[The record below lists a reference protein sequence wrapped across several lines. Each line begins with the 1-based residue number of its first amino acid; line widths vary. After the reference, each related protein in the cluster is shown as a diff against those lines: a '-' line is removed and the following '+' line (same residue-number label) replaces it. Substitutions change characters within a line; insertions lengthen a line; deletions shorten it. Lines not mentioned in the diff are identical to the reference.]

1 MTIKS
6 KLSAVVA
13 NQFPDF
19 YKEEG
24 ENFLAFVEAYYEYM
38 EQNGKLTDAI
48 QNLED
53 YRNINTTLD
62 EYLTHFQETLLP
74 SVPYNVASDKKLLAK
89 YIKNYNSSRGTI
101 ASYKL
106 LFRAIYD
113 EPVEINYPADQM
125 LKVSD
130 GDWNLDRYLVT
141 THNKKNYALI
151 GKTIRGAES
160 KAEALVEDVVGRVI
174 NGRDLMQINVSNVK
188 GSFNHLEVV
197 SLASDAN
204 LSGHTITV
212 EAGISKI
219 TIQDAGAQYAAGDIV
234 DIISEKTGAFGKVVV
249 TETVDLGGALTFSI
263 LDGGSGY
270 TAGFTDSQVGGTTV
284 SIGSVIAGDGITP
297 GSFQIGL
304 GDLTDTFALS
314 MNTNLIA
321 SNNIFGTLA
330 PTVTDGTNTNNLM
343 STLQHT
349 IIGAPTLGF
358 PELEEV
364 VDNQH
369 YRDNKDARL
378 LVANTGAAFAV
389 GDKIYGSSSYANGTI
404 VAIGASSADGAAVLE
419 VDTFGL
425 FTSSIRNMLR
435 DTEEIEEND
444 HWTSSRSDVPSS
456 NDVVAPDGS
465 TTAEN
470 LIEGTETD
478 IDHFLGVKGAA
489 IAGEGD
495 GSVYYTFSVYAKPIA
510 AGSKRY
516 INFRGLSRGANY
528 PIFDIDLGKV
538 VHAGTQWTDTK
549 IEPAGNGWWRCSS
562 RTNPASTSTG
572 WRIGM
577 QITENTTGPNGFQ
590 YTGDGVSGASIWG
603 AQQEVGYLTAYQR
616 KQEDS
621 QFVDNDTA
629 VAGEFGKGEFIFKTN
644 SEKNSGTNMGEVT
657 AFHANTIG
665 YHLVE
670 FANNAGTTVVAG
682 DEFVGDEPNTANTA
696 DSAITGDELYS
707 FGVVKHVIS
716 DTPGAYEHLPLANT
730 VQSGTISSSGTTVT
744 GTNVGVNLAKHDAIK
759 AGEQTSRRVT
769 AVNSANE
776 ITVTPAFSPALTN
789 AAYGKGGVYRNL
801 VKARVTS
808 NTTSAIAHQ
817 FQTGPFQGF
826 KEGEGVAKT
835 GSATIVGNVAY
846 TTSNTAYEN
855 AYTSLSDSLIF
866 KNSIFGSIDRLSNR
880 IGGTGF
886 TVAPDVIVREN
897 DIAALGIGEQYLTL
911 QSDNV
916 NWGTGDSQV
925 TVLDTNDAVAQ
936 TSTGASGD
944 IKGGVIGSNVP
955 ATIAHANG
963 TYETTIRVW
972 QKMLQRSP
980 GNISFANNTTVAINI
995 HGSEY
1000 VPGTTDTRTP
1010 TATGSAKIVK
1020 IVDRGVLGD
1029 NASVRA
1035 DIGADGT
1042 ITGVRVVDS
1051 GFSHE
1056 QNELVRFAES
1066 GRTDSTQALA
1076 NLTLQNVANSEGYY
1090 SSSRSHVSTKR
1101 GIIQDSNKYQEFSYE
1116 IATPLSLQRY
1126 RDVVLDL
1133 AHPAGQNLFG
1143 QYQSSS
1149 DIAADVV
1156 VTANNVT
1163 RIQATGT
1170 FSIANGS
1177 QNIIGVDSDMQNE
1190 FINGGVFIL
1199 EVSAN
1204 QYYRLPLNIV
1214 SSATQATTHVTW
1226 SNTSIS
1232 SAKAYYIT
1240 GQ

>member
-249 TETVDLGGALTFSI
+249 TETVNLGGALTFSI

-270 TAGFTDSQVGGTTV
+270 TAGFADSQVGGTTV

-304 GDLTDTFALS
+304 GDLTDTFAIS

-358 PELEEV
+358 PELEEE
-364 VDNQH
+364 VDNEH

-425 FTSSIRNMLR
+425 FTSSIRNMLN
-435 DTEEIEEND
+435 DSEEIQETD
-444 HWTSSRSDVPSS
+444 HWTSSRSDVPTS
-456 NDVVAPDGS
+456 NDVVAPDGT

-470 LIEGTETD
+470 LIESTD
-478 IDHFLGVKGAA
+478 TNTDHYLGVKNSALVGVV
-489 IAGEGD
+489 D
-495 GSVYYTFSVYAKPIA
+495 GSTYYTYSVYAKPIV

-516 INFRGLSRGANY
+516 LCYRGLSRGANY
-528 PIFDIDLGKV
+528 PIFDIVDGTV

-562 RTNPASTSTG
+562 RTNPNSTTG
-572 WRIGM
+572 WRIGL
-577 QITENTTGPNGFQ
+577 QSSTTMGSSGFQ

-603 AQQEVGYLTAYQR
+603 AQQEEGYLTAYQR
-616 KQEDS
+616 KQ
-621 QFVDNDTA
+621 DTDTTGT
-629 VAGEFGKGEFIFKTN
+629 GEFVFKTN
-644 SEKNSGTNMGEVT
+644 SEKNSGTNMGKVT
-657 AFHANTIG
+657 TFHANTIG

-716 DTPGAYEHLPLANT
+716 DTPGGYEHLPLANT

-769 AVNSANE
+769 AVNGANE

-897 DIAALGIGEQYLTL
+897 DIAALGIGEQ
-911 QSDNV
+911 
-916 NWGTGDSQV
+916 
-925 TVLDTNDAVAQ
+925 
-936 TSTGASGD
+936 
-944 IKGGVIGSNVP
+944 
-955 ATIAHANG
+955 
-963 TYETTIRVW
+963 
-972 QKMLQRSP
+972 
-980 GNISFANNTTVAINI
+980 
-995 HGSEY
+995 
-1000 VPGTTDTRTP
+1000 
-1010 TATGSAKIVK
+1010 
-1020 IVDRGVLGD
+1020 
-1029 NASVRA
+1029 
-1035 DIGADGT
+1035 
-1042 ITGVRVVDS
+1042 
-1051 GFSHE
+1051 
-1056 QNELVRFAES
+1056 
-1066 GRTDSTQALA
+1066 
-1076 NLTLQNVANSEGYY
+1076 
-1090 SSSRSHVSTKR
+1090 
-1101 GIIQDSNKYQEFSYE
+1101 
-1116 IATPLSLQRY
+1116 
-1126 RDVVLDL
+1126 
-1133 AHPAGQNLFG
+1133 
-1143 QYQSSS
+1143 
-1149 DIAADVV
+1149 
-1156 VTANNVT
+1156 
-1163 RIQATGT
+1163 
-1170 FSIANGS
+1170 
-1177 QNIIGVDSDMQNE
+1177 
-1190 FINGGVFIL
+1190 
-1199 EVSAN
+1199 
-1204 QYYRLPLNIV
+1204 
-1214 SSATQATTHVTW
+1214 
-1226 SNTSIS
+1226 
-1232 SAKAYYIT
+1232 
-1240 GQ
+1240 

>member
-1 MTIKS
+1 
-6 KLSAVVA
+6 
-13 NQFPDF
+13 
-19 YKEEG
+19 
-24 ENFLAFVEAYYEYM
+24 
-38 EQNGKLTDAI
+38 
-48 QNLED
+48 
-53 YRNINTTLD
+53 
-62 EYLTHFQETLLP
+62 
-74 SVPYNVASDKKLLAK
+74 
-89 YIKNYNSSRGTI
+89 
-101 ASYKL
+101 
-106 LFRAIYD
+106 
-113 EPVEINYPADQM
+113 M
-125 LKVSD
+125 LKGHS
-130 GDWNLDRYLVT
+130 
-141 THNKKNYALI
+141 
-151 GKTIRGAES
+151 
-160 KAEALVEDVVGRVI
+160 
-174 NGRDLMQINVSNVK
+174 
-188 GSFNHLEVV
+188 NHLEVV

-249 TETVDLGGALTFSI
+249 TETVNLGGALTFSI

-304 GDLTDTFALS
+304 GDLTDTFAIS

-358 PELEEV
+358 PELEEE
-364 VDNQH
+364 VDNEH

-425 FTSSIRNMLR
+425 FTSSIRNMLN
-435 DTEEIEEND
+435 DSEEIQETD
-444 HWTSSRSDVPSS
+444 HWTSSRSDVPTS
-456 NDVVAPDGS
+456 NDVVAPDGT

-470 LIEGTETD
+470 LIESTD
-478 IDHFLGVKGAA
+478 TSTDHYLGVKNSALVGVV
-489 IAGEGD
+489 D
-495 GSVYYTFSVYAKPIA
+495 GSVYYTYSVYAKPIV

-516 INFRGLSRGANY
+516 LCYRGLSRGANY
-528 PIFDIDLGKV
+528 PIFDIVDGTV

-562 RTNPASTSTG
+562 RTNPNSTTG
-572 WRIGM
+572 WRIGL
-577 QITENTTGPNGFQ
+577 QSSTTMGSSGFQ

-603 AQQEVGYLTAYQR
+603 AQQEEGYLTAYQR
-616 KQEDS
+616 KQ
-621 QFVDNDTA
+621 DTDTTGT
-629 VAGEFGKGEFIFKTN
+629 GEFVFKTN
-644 SEKNSGTNMGEVT
+644 SEKNSGTNMGKVT
-657 AFHANTIG
+657 TFHANTIG

-716 DTPGAYEHLPLANT
+716 DTPGGYEHLPLANT

-769 AVNSANE
+769 AVNGANE

-897 DIAALGIGEQYLTL
+897 DIAALGIGEQYITL
-911 QSDNV
+911 QTDNV
-916 NWGTGDSQV
+916 NWNTGDSQV

-1000 VPGTTDTRTP
+1000 VPGTIDARTP

-1177 QNIIGVDSDMQNE
+1177 QNIIGVNSDMQNE

>member
-62 EYLTHFQETLLP
+62 EYLTHFQESLLP
-74 SVPYNVASDKKLLAK
+74 SVPYNIASDKRLLAK
-89 YIKNYNSSRGTI
+89 FIKNINNARGTL

-106 LFRAIYD
+106 LFRSIYN
-113 EPVEINYPADQM
+113 ESVEINYPADQM

-130 GDWNLDRYLVT
+130 GDWNIDRYLVT
-141 THNKKNYALI
+141 THNKKNYTLI

-160 KAEALVEDVVGRVI
+160 KAEALVEDVVGRVV

-188 GSFNHLEVV
+188 GSFNHSETV
-197 SLASDAN
+197 SLSSDPDLA
-204 LSGHTITV
+204 GHTITV

-234 DIISEKTGAFGKVVV
+234 DIISTKTGAFGKVVV

-263 LDGGSGY
+263 EDGGSGY
-270 TAGFTDSQVGGTTV
+270 TAGFSDNQVGGTTV
-284 SIGSVIAGDGITP
+284 KIGSVISGDGISP
-297 GSFQIGL
+297 GSFAIGL
-304 GDLTDTFALS
+304 GDLTDTFAIS

-330 PTVTDGTNTNNLM
+330 PTVVDGTNANNLM
-343 STLQHT
+343 SSLQHT

-364 VDNQH
+364 VDNEH
-369 YRDNKDARL
+369 YRDNRNARL
-378 LVANTGAAFAV
+378 LVANAAAEFVV
-389 GDKIYGSSSYANGTI
+389 GDKLYGASSSANGTV

-425 FTSSIRNMLR
+425 FTSTLRNLIN
-435 DTEEIEEND
+435 DSQEISEND
-444 HWTSSRSDVPSS
+444 HWTASRSDVGTA
-456 NDVVAPDGS
+456 NAVVAPDGT

-470 LIEGTETD
+470 LIENTEED
-478 IDHFLGVKGAA
+478 IDHFVGVKNAA
-489 IAGEGD
+489 AAGTQD
-495 GSVYYTFSVYAKPIA
+495 ASTYYTFSCFAKPIA

-516 INFRGLSRGANY
+516 VYFRGLSRGANY
-528 PIFDIDLGKV
+528 PIFDIDEGV
-538 VHAGTQWTDTK
+538 IMNAGTQWTDTK
-549 IEPAGNGWWRCSS
+549 IEPAGNGWWRISS
-562 RTNPASTSTG
+562 RTNPTGTTG

-577 QITENTTGPNGFQ
+577 QVNTTTGGSGFQ
-590 YTGDGVSGASIWG
+590 YTGDGVSGVVIWG
-603 AQQEVGYLTAYQR
+603 AQQEEGYLTAYQR
-616 KQEDS
+616 KQDTDTSGEGENIYKGDTFDS
-621 QFVDNDTA
+621 GNGVDM
-629 VAGEFGKGEFIFKTN
+629 GKCTSFL
-644 SEKNSGTNMGEVT
+644 
-657 AFHANTIG
+657 ANTIG
-665 YHLVE
+665 YHLVD
-670 FANNAGTTVVAG
+670 FANNAGTTVVVG

-696 DSAITGDELYS
+696 DSAITGDQLYS
-707 FGVVKHVIS
+707 FGVVKHIIS
-716 DTPGAYEHLPLANT
+716 DTAGAYEHLPNANT

-759 AGEQTSRRVT
+759 AGSQTSRRVT
-769 AVNSANE
+769 AVTNANE
-776 ITVTPAFSPALTN
+776 IEVTPAFSPALSSE
-789 AAYGKGGVYRNL
+789 AYGKGGVYRNL

-808 NTTSAIAHQ
+808 NTTSSIAHQ
-817 FQTGPFQGF
+817 FHVGPFQGF

-835 GSATIVGNVAY
+835 GSATIVGNVAF
-846 TTSNTAYEN
+846 TTSNTGFEN

-866 KNSIFGSIDRLSNR
+866 KNSIFGSIDQLSSR
-880 IGGTGF
+880 VGGTGF

-897 DIAALGIGEQYLTL
+897 DIAALGIGEQYITL
-911 QSDNV
+911 QTDDV
-916 NWGTGDSQV
+916 NWNTGNSQV
-925 TVLDTNDAVAQ
+925 TILDTNDAVAQ

-944 IKGGVIGSNVP
+944 IKGGVIGNNVP

-972 QKMLQRSP
+972 QKLLQRSP
-980 GNISFANNTTVAINI
+980 GNISFANNATVAINI

-1010 TATGSAKIVK
+1010 TGTGSAKIVN

-1029 NASVRA
+1029 NASVKA

-1051 GFSHE
+1051 GFSHN
-1056 QNELVRFAES
+1056 QNEVVNLNDS
-1066 GRTDSTQALA
+1066 GRTDSTQAVVK
-1076 NLTLQNVANSEGYY
+1076 LTLQNVANSEGYY
-1090 SSSRSHVSTKR
+1090 SSSRSHVSTIR

-1116 IATPLSLQRY
+1116 IMTPLSLQRY
-1126 RDVVLDL
+1126 KDVVLDL
-1133 AHPAGQNLFG
+1133 AHPAGQALFG

-1149 DIAADVV
+1149 EIAVDVV
-1156 VTANNVT
+1156 ATANNVT
-1163 RIQATGT
+1163 RIKAAGT
-1170 FSIANGS
+1170 YSISNGS
-1177 QNIIGVDSDMQNE
+1177 QNIVGVGSDMLNE
-1190 FINGGVFIL
+1190 FASGGTFIL

-1214 SSATQATTHVTW
+1214 STATQATTHVTW

-1232 SAKAYYIT
+1232 SAKAYYVT